1 MYYLKGFVDLTNEP
15 PSRDQWG
22 IIRAKVKEASPVE
35 TFVVDAPPMH
45 NPIHDPRPF
54 LDRSRPWAPSP
65 QRVAIVVA
73 AVQHLR
79 DNPKL
84 KAVEVC
90 RRCNLN
96 ILGGQLL
103 PSHFFVYT
111 SGNIRQQTRQLCGD
125 RPP

>member
-1 MYYLKGFVDLTNEP
+1 M
-15 PSRDQWG
+15 
-22 IIRAKVKEASPVE
+22 
-35 TFVVDAPPMH
+35 
-45 NPIHDPRPF
+45 
-54 LDRSRPWAPSP
+54 
-65 QRVAIVVA
+65 VA

-79 DNPKL
+79 DNRKL

-111 SGNIRQQTRQLCGD
+111 SGNIRQQTRQLCGVPASLKVD
-125 RPP
+125 LRWPQSVI

>member
-1 MYYLKGFVDLTNEP
+1 MNSNDLMYYLKGFVDLTNEP

-22 IIRAKVKEASPVE
+22 VIRARVKEASPVE

-45 NPIHDPRPF
+45 NPIHGHVRSSTVPS
-54 LDRSRPWAPSP
+54 SRPSAPSP

-73 AVQHLR
+73 VAQHLR
-79 DNPKL
+79 DNPRL

-90 RRCNLN
+90 RRCSLN

-111 SGNIRQQTRQLCGD
+111 SGNIR
-125 RPP
+125 

>member
-1 MYYLKGFVDLTNEP
+1 MNSNDLMYYLKGFVDLTNEP

-54 LDRSRPWAPSP
+54 TFIDRSKLPPLPPSP
-65 QRVAIVVA
+65 RRVAIVVA

-79 DNPKL
+79 DNPEL

-111 SGNIRQQTRQLCGD
+111 SSNIR
-125 RPP
+125 